1 MSTSGYDSIV
11 DSLNIRQVQN
21 TDYQPNFETAV
32 GRYSGGLDPQQINII
47 KGDPVIS
54 FTTTDLATV
63 LAGISV
69 TAGLALTS
77 SGTITIPFQSR
88 ASGGT
93 FLGSSSH
100 KTLSATLGL
109 LVPMELSASQGDK
122 KGAQLKLELYPASS
136 SGLANPVAMNT
147 GATLA
152 SQAFVGGYDL
162 GPVKIGSTLLTQLTS
177 SKVMFGITVQRKQ
190 YNGEPWARI
199 SGITINLRDPIFEF
213 TFEDEASLQSFDH
226 YSALSTTCT
235 AFFRQKTSGSTY
247 TADASSAHI
256 AMTLTN
262 GIQVLQSASGS
273 DSENSQFTRRVM
285 GHTLSK
291 STSSAIS

>member
-1 MSTSGYDSIV
+1 MSTAIYDGIF

-21 TDYQPNFETAV
+21 TDYQPNLETAV

-77 SGTITIPFQSR
+77 AGTITVPFQSR

-152 SQAFVGGYDL
+152 AQAFVGGQMVNFADVGIRVNERLPWFVGAVL
-162 GPVKIGSTLLTQLTS
+162 GMSFLLLMIVFRSILVPLKAALLNLLSIGAAYGVVVAVFQWGW
-177 SKVMFGITVQRKQ
+177 FGSLFGV
-190 YNGEPWARI
+190 E
-199 SGITINLRDPIFEF
+199 SGPRFGQFAAIFGVRE
-213 TFEDEASLQSFDH
+213 T
-226 YSALSTTCT
+226 SAL
-235 AFFRQKTSGSTY
+235 
-247 TADASSAHI
+247 
-256 AMTLTN
+256 L
-262 GIQVLQSASGS
+262 
-273 DSENSQFTRRVM
+273 RR
-285 GHTLSK
+285 GLAGELLK
-291 STSSAIS
+291 AA